1 MIMETLIT
9 NGIKVSAEPFY
20 QESYS
25 KPLEMKFVFAYRI
38 TIENLGTETAQLLR
52 RHWFI
57 VDAAGTIREVEGE
70 GVVGQQPVLEP
81 GNKHQ
86 YVSWC
91 PIPTEIGKMSGT
103 FLFQKMSDGSNFEV
117 QIPEFHLLAPFK
129 VN

>member
-9 NGIKVSAEPFY
+9 NGIRVTAEPFY

-25 KPLEMKFVFAYRI
+25 KPLEMKYVFAYRI
-38 TIENLGTETAQLLR
+38 TIENLGTETAQLLS
-52 RHWFI
+52 RHWYI
-57 VDAAGTIREVEGE
+57 VEATGILREVEGE

-81 GNKHQ
+81 GARHQ

-91 PIPTEIGKMSGT
+91 PLPTEIGKMYGT
-103 FLFQKMSDGSNFEV
+103 FLFERKADNVQFEV

-129 VN
+129 LN